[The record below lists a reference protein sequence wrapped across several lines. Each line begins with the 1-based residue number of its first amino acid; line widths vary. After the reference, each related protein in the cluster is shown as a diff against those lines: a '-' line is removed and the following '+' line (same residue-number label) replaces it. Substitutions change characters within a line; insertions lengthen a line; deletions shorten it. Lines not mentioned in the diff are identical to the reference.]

1 MLYFLIGA
9 AVIVVFLCFRSVSDD
24 PHAWDFIEID
34 DITEAAPGERP
45 GKIGFAGD
53 PFEGDIILDP
63 GYASLS
69 CNVFHHPENYA

>member
-34 DITEAAPGERP
+34 DITEAAPGERL
-45 GKIGFAGD
+45 GKIGFDGD
-53 PFEGDIILDP
+53 PLEGNPDLDTT
-63 GYASLS
+63 YASLS
-69 CNVFHHPENYA
+69 SNICHHPENSA